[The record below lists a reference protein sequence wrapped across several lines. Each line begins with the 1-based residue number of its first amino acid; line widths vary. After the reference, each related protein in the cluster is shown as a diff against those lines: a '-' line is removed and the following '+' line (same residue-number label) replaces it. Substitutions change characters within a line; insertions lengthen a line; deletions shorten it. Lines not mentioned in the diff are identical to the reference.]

1 MEQEPK
7 KGRSG
12 LARMVRWWFLL
23 TAGTIACFFL
33 SLIAVIADFRDLFY
47 ALLFLGIFIIII
59 QGVFMIFA
67 LFTRQWGHA
76 FGILCGIIA
85 SLGIGFLCMIVTA
98 VGQHHPPKINDE
110 DMIVEDSLLEVVE
123 DSLEVTDVEAP

>member
-1 MEQEPK
+1 MEQETPK
-7 KGRSG
+7 RRSG

-33 SLIAVIADFRDLFY
+33 SVISVISDFKDLFY
-47 ALLFLGIFIIII
+47 AFLFLGIFIIIL

-110 DMIVEDSLLEVVE
+110 DDMVVE
-123 DSLEVTDVEAP
+123 DSLEFVEDSLEVIDSEDP

>member
-1 MEQEPK
+1 MEQETPK
-7 KGRSG
+7 RRSG

-23 TAGTIACFFL
+23 TAGAIACFFL
-33 SLIAVIADFRDLFY
+33 SVISVISDFKDLFY
-47 ALLFLGIFIIII
+47 AFLFLGIFLIIV

-123 DSLEVTDVEAP
+123 DSLEVTDSEAP

>member
-1 MEQEPK
+1 TQK
-7 KGRSG
+7 RRSG

-23 TAGTIACFFL
+23 TAGAIACFFL
-33 SLIAVIADFRDLFY
+33 SVISVISDFKDLFY
-47 ALLFLGIFIIII
+47 AFLFLGIFIIIL
-59 QGVFMIFA
+59 QGLFMIFA

-76 FGILCGIIA
+76 FGIFCGIIA

-123 DSLEVTDVEAP
+123 DSLEITDSEAP

>member
-1 MEQEPK
+1 MEQETQR
-7 KGRSG
+7 RSG

-33 SLIAVIADFRDLFY
+33 SVISVISDFKDLFY
-47 ALLFLGIFIIII
+47 AFLFLGIFIIIL

-76 FGILCGIIA
+76 FGIFCGIIA

-123 DSLEVTDVEAP
+123 DSLEVTYSETP

>member
-1 MEQEPK
+1 
-7 KGRSG
+7 
-12 LARMVRWWFLL
+12 MVRWWFLL

-33 SLIAVIADFRDLFY
+33 SVISVISDFKDLFY
-47 ALLFLGIFIIII
+47 AFLFLGIFIIIL

-76 FGILCGIIA
+76 FGIFCGIIA

-123 DSLEVTDVEAP
+123 DSLEVTYSETP

>member
-1 MEQEPK
+1 
-7 KGRSG
+7 
-12 LARMVRWWFLL
+12 MVRWWFLL
-23 TAGTIACFFL
+23 TAGAIACFFL
-33 SLIAVIADFRDLFY
+33 SVISVISDFKDLFY
-47 ALLFLGIFIIII
+47 AFLFLGIFLIIV

-98 VGQHHPPKINDE
+98 VGQHHPPKFNDE

-123 DSLEVTDVEAP
+123 DSLEVTDSETP

>member
-1 MEQEPK
+1 MEQETQK
-7 KGRSG
+7 RRSG

-23 TAGTIACFFL
+23 TAGAIACFFL
-33 SLIAVIADFRDLFY
+33 SMISVISDFKDLFY
-47 ALLFLGIFIIII
+47 AFLFLGIFIIIL

-76 FGILCGIIA
+76 FGIFCGIIA

-123 DSLEVTDVEAP
+123 DSLEITDSEAP

>member
-1 MEQEPK
+1 
-7 KGRSG
+7 
-12 LARMVRWWFLL
+12 
-23 TAGTIACFFL
+23 
-33 SLIAVIADFRDLFY
+33 
-47 ALLFLGIFIIII
+47 
-59 QGVFMIFA
+59 MIFA

-76 FGILCGIIA
+76 FGIFCGIIA

-123 DSLEVTDVEAP
+123 DSLEITDSEAP

>member
-1 MEQEPK
+1 MEQEAQK
-7 KGRSG
+7 RRSG

-23 TAGTIACFFL
+23 TAGAIACFFL
-33 SLIAVIADFRDLFY
+33 SVISVISDFKDLFY
-47 ALLFLGIFIIII
+47 AFLFLGIFLIIV

-76 FGILCGIIA
+76 FGIFCGIIA

-123 DSLEVTDVEAP
+123 DSLEVTDSETP

>member
-1 MEQEPK
+1 MEQEAPK
-7 KGRSG
+7 RRSG

-23 TAGTIACFFL
+23 TAGAIACFFL
-33 SLIAVIADFRDLFY
+33 SVISVISDFKDLFY
-47 ALLFLGIFIIII
+47 AFLFLGIFIIIL

-76 FGILCGIIA
+76 FGIFCGIIA

-123 DSLEVTDVEAP
+123 DSLEVTDSETP

>member
-1 MEQEPK
+1 
-7 KGRSG
+7 
-12 LARMVRWWFLL
+12 MVRWWFLL
-23 TAGTIACFFL
+23 TAGAIACFFL
-33 SLIAVIADFRDLFY
+33 SVISVISDFKDLFY
-47 ALLFLGIFIIII
+47 AFLFLGIFLIIV

-76 FGILCGIIA
+76 FGIFCGIIA

-110 DMIVEDSLLEVVE
+110 DMIVEDSLLEIVE
-123 DSLEVTDVEAP
+123 DSLEVTDSEAP

>member
-1 MEQEPK
+1 MEQETPK
-7 KGRSG
+7 RRSG

-23 TAGTIACFFL
+23 TAGAIACFFL
-33 SLIAVIADFRDLFY
+33 SVISVISDFKDLFY
-47 ALLFLGIFIIII
+47 AFLFLGIFLIIV

-123 DSLEVTDVEAP
+123 DSLEVIDSEAP